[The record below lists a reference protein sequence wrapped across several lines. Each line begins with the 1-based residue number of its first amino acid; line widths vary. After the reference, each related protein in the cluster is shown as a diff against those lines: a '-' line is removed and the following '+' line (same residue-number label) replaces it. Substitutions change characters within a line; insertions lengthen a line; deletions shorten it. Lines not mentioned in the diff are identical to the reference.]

1 MMKWENVTHTFTEEQ
16 RHYKETYLEICEV
29 YDGAVEV
36 SLFSAVGAPYELYL
50 SYGRMY
56 GIVYV
61 EKENADIKREEIK
74 KELEQEYQRCKEPT
88 GEFINDFAEKYKLCL
103 PNDALFD
110 ADDLFDMF

>member
-16 RHYKETYLEICEV
+16 RHYKETYLEIC
-29 YDGAVEV
+29 
-36 SLFSAVGAPYELYL
+36 
-50 SYGRMY
+50 
-56 GIVYV
+56 
-61 EKENADIKREEIK
+61 
-74 KELEQEYQRCKEPT
+74 EYQRCKEPT